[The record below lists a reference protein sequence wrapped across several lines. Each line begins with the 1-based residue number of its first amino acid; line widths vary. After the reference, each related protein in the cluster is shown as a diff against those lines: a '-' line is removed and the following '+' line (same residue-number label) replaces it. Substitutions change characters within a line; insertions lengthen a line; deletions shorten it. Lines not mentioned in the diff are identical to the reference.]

1 MDRKRVNG
9 PELSVAPIEENVEK
23 NKDIFD
29 SAGKRL
35 DGRSIEDIRPICK
48 YRENRSVHC
57 DLANINHHDSHED
70 WLDNPG

>member
-9 PELSVAPIEENVEK
+9 PELSVAPIEENVE

-29 SAGKRL
+29 TAGKRM

-48 YRENRSVHC
+48 YREQYVQSTV
-57 DLANINHHDSHED
+57 DLADIK
-70 WLDNPG
+70 PP